1 MHIGALK
8 VKFRIHDN
16 HSLKGKRHAIKPII
30 TRVQNK
36 FNVSVAEIDDQELW
50 QLATIG
56 ITCVSNSSRHANE
69 VLSKVV
75 DYIHLIRGDAEIL
88 DYEIELTQAL

>member
-1 MHIGALK
+1 VHIGALK

-16 HSLKGKRHAIKPII
+16 HSLKDKRRTIKPII
-30 TRVQNK
+30 SRIQNK
-36 FNVSVAEIDDQELW
+36 FNVSVAEINDQELW

-56 ITCVSNSSRHANE
+56 ISCTSNSSRHANE
-69 VLSKVV
+69 VLSKVM
-75 DYIHLIRGDAEIL
+75 DYINIVRGDAEIL

>member
-1 MHIGALK
+1 MHIGVLK
-8 VKFRIHDN
+8 VRFRIHDN

-30 TRVQNK
+30 AHVQNK
-36 FNVSVAEIDDQELW
+36 FNVSVAEIDNQELW

-56 ITCVSNSSRHANE
+56 VSCISNSPRHANE
-69 VLSKVV
+69 VLSKVM
-75 DYIHLIRGDAEIL
+75 DFINIIRVDAEIL

>member
-1 MHIGALK
+1 MHISVLK
-8 VKFRIHDN
+8 VKFRIHAS
-16 HSLKGKRHAIKPII
+16 HSLKGKRQSIKPII

-56 ITCVSNSSRHANE
+56 VSCVSNSSRHANE
-69 VLSKVV
+69 VLSKVM
-75 DYIHLIRGDAEIL
+75 DYINIVRGDAEIL

>member
-1 MHIGALK
+1 MHIGVLK
-8 VKFRIHDN
+8 VKLRIHEN
-16 HSLKGKRHAIKPII
+16 HSLKGKRQVIKPII

-50 QLATIG
+50 QVATIG
-56 ITCVSNSSRHANE
+56 IICVSNSSRHANE
-69 VLSKVV
+69 VLSKVMDFINSV
-75 DYIHLIRGDAEIL
+75 RGDAEIL

>member
-1 MHIGALK
+1 MHIGVLK
-8 VKFRIHDN
+8 VKLRLHAS
-16 HSLKGKRHAIKPII
+16 HSLKGKRQFVKPII

-69 VLSKVV
+69 MLSKVM
-75 DYIHLIRGDAEIL
+75 DFIHIVRGDAEIL